1 MFLTHTFRALRHRD
15 YFIFWLGLLLGHNG
29 SLIQTTAAGWLVLEL
44 TDSPFYLGL
53 YGFCLG
59 LPRTIFSPL
68 GGAVVDRMDR
78 RSLFNF
84 TQSVFLLMALFLG
97 VMNYTGLI
105 NVWHVLMVSAATG
118 FLLSF
123 EQPVR
128 QSILHHLVPQA
139 DLINAVSL
147 YNLIFNGSP
156 LIGPA
161 IAGVLI
167 PVIGTAGCFFFH
179 AAGSAIILVTIF
191 LIRIPKRDPDAQR
204 KTLGK
209 DVTEGLS
216 VAWNTPIFFSLFL
229 ALAVISF
236 FTKPYNQFM
245 PVFARDILFVGA
257 PGLGLLL
264 MAPGAGAVI
273 GGLIFAS
280 IRRFPR
286 THLLMAIL
294 ACGFGISLVLF
305 TFSRSFPL
313 ALAFLFLT
321 GAFQTSFLTLIA
333 TCLQLY
339 SRDATRGRI
348 MSLYGLLNRGIGPM
362 GAFPMG
368 ALATWI
374 GAPITIAVGALLGV
388 GMTVYLTLWSPHL
401 RKAAVLGESSTAM
414 KEKQA

>member
-29 SLIQTTAAGWLVLEL
+29 SLIQTTAAAWLILEL

-53 YGFCLG
+53 YGLCLG
-59 LPRTIFSPL
+59 LPRTIFSPI
-68 GGAVVDRMDR
+68 GGAVVDRVNW

-105 NVWHVLMVSAATG
+105 HVWHILVVSALTG
-118 FLLSF
+118 FFLSF

-139 DLINAVSL
+139 DLVNAVSL

-167 PVIGTAGCFFFH
+167 TVIGTTGCFFFH
-179 AAGSAIILVTIF
+179 AAGSAIILVTIL
-191 LIRIPKRDPDAQR
+191 LIHIPQRPAETQR
-204 KTLGK
+204 KSLGK

-216 VAWNTPIFFSLFL
+216 VAWNTPIFFSLFS

-264 MAPGAGAVI
+264 MA
-273 GGLIFAS
+273 
-280 IRRFPR
+280 
-286 THLLMAIL
+286 
-294 ACGFGISLVLF
+294 
-305 TFSRSFPL
+305 
-313 ALAFLFLT
+313 
-321 GAFQTSFLTLIA
+321 
-333 TCLQLY
+333 
-339 SRDATRGRI
+339 
-348 MSLYGLLNRGIGPM
+348 
-362 GAFPMG
+362 
-368 ALATWI
+368 
-374 GAPITIAVGALLGV
+374 
-388 GMTVYLTLWSPHL
+388 
-401 RKAAVLGESSTAM
+401 
-414 KEKQA
+414 